1 MKFKVNKLT
10 AYFVIVIVVS
20 TGFYLGSIFLGSV
33 HEKYQINATFGDT
46 IEGTIKARFGRE
58 FNDQIVVKFFITVG
72 SIQYF
77 VFRDGL
83 WSLIAET
90 EEGLASGGL
99 TAANPSSNNV
109 TLVLKEAGAYAIWLE
124 SPYIEMTM
132 EVSILNEMLPLG
144 LAISGLVTI
153 TLVTF
158 WLIKREKQMLS

>member
-1 MKFKVNKLT
+1 MKFRVNKLT
-10 AYFVIVIVVS
+10 AYLVIVIVIS
-20 TGFYLGSIFLGSV
+20 AGFYLGSIFLGSV
-33 HEKYQINATFGDT
+33 NKKYQINATFGDT

-58 FNDQIVVKFFITVG
+58 FNDQIVIKFFITVG

-90 EEGLASGGL
+90 KEGFASGGL
-99 TAANPSSNNV
+99 TAANSNSNNV
-109 TLVLKEAGAYAIWLE
+109 TLVLQEAGAYVIWLD
-124 SPYIEMTM
+124 SPYIEMTI
-132 EVSILNEMLPLG
+132 EISILNEMLALG

-158 WLIKREKQMLS
+158 WLIKREQQMLS